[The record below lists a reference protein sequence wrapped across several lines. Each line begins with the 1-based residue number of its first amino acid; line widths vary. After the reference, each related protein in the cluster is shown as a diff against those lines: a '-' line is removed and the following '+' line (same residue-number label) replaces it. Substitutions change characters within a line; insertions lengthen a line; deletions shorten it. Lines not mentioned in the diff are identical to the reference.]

1 MLRKVI
7 PFIAAAAMLFGT
19 NALQAQSHCTKAKDA
34 ECAKKCEGK
43 KASEKKSEEIQISEV
58 TVDQLSKMIAAG
70 TVTVIDARDRK
81 SYDKGH
87 VDGAI
92 HLASYTFADDKSAN
106 LVFYC
111 GGPFCAAAPK
121 AARAAIADGYPSDK
135 ISVFTGGWHEWSEV
149 QSQAGL

>member
-19 NALQAQSHCTKAKDA
+19 NALQAQSCSKGKSA

-43 KASEKKSEEIQISEV
+43 QQKSEKKSEEIQLSEV
-58 TVDQLSKMIAAG
+58 TVDQLTEMLTAG

-92 HLASYTFADDKSAN
+92 HHASYTFSDDKSAN

-135 ISVFTGGWHEWSEV
+135 VSVFTGGWHEWSEG